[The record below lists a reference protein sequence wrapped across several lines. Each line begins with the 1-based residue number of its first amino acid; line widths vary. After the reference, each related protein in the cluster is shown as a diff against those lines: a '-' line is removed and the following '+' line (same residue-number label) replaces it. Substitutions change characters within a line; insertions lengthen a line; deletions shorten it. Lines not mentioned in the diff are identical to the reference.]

1 MPLRGATV
9 EVGAGALTGVA
20 VTPVAVAVG
29 PMVAVGTAG
38 CTCDIGVARDD
49 CVATVA
55 GVGFDVD
62 VGVAVGGGVDVGVA
76 VGGGVDVGSG
86 VDVGVA
92 VGGGVDVGVAF
103 GGGVD
108 TGVDEV
114 ATGVS
119 KKRKLFA

>member
-9 EVGAGALTGVA
+9 GVGALTGVA

-62 VGVAVGGGVDVGVA
+62 VGVAVGGGVGVA
-76 VGGGVDVGSG
+76 VGSGVGVGFG

-92 VGGGVDVGVAF
+92 VGGGVDVGVAV

-108 TGVDEV
+108 
-114 ATGVS
+114 
-119 KKRKLFA
+119 